1 MIHRFKEPA
10 PWSLFSFQCGK
21 PATTLE
27 KHNKNHIYTPYRFML
42 DLHIFHLLSY
52 HISEAGIIII
62 FILWMRT
69 RPQMCK
75 WVAKHT
81 ALLSD
86 QAINS
91 KSQALSILHH
101 AALPKQ
107 FKAEEAK
114 SKYELEVLRLFSSL
128 KNERLFKEG
137 ECMS

>member
-1 MIHRFKEPA
+1 
-10 PWSLFSFQCGK
+10 
-21 PATTLE
+21 
-27 KHNKNHIYTPYRFML
+27 
-42 DLHIFHLLSY
+42 
-52 HISEAGIIII
+52 
-62 FILWMRT
+62 
-69 RPQMCK
+69 MCK